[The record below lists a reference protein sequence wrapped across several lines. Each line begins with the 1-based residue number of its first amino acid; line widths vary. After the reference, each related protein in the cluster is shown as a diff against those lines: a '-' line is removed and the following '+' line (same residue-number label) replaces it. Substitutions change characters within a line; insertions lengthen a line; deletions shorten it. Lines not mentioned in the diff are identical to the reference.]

1 MIALVGL
8 GAMLAGMLFG
18 RIFLVF
24 KQQSLVIAFGLL
36 AIAMF
41 LFAFSQTMV
50 MSIIA
55 AILCGFGFRTFIPY
69 LFNEIN
75 QQSDGSERNT
85 AILLI
90 VFNLGAAF
98 SPISIAF
105 FQGILPI
112 LSDAGLFIGEGLLML
127 LIATIIGITNKRR
140 KTSVYK
146 TNNKMEEIK

>member
-105 FQGILPI
+105 FQRILPI

>member
-1 MIALVGL
+1 
-8 GAMLAGMLFG
+8 MLFG

-75 QQSDGSERNT
+75 QQSDGAERNT

-105 FQGILPI
+105 FQGILLI